1 MSTLNFQRAL
11 AIGFIV
17 WAAAVVS
24 GCASSVPILSDLVGS
39 KPDMT
44 AQVGAENVKQAVG
57 VTNKTDTSSKQET
70 TFKESAVGKV
80 DTSNKKSVTTSSIHA
95 NQITADKIEIRNDES
110 GSLIPWLIGGVGVVM
125 LAIGVFGLWR
135 ERKNKGRN
143 APFSICTV

>member
-1 MSTLNFQRAL
+1 MSTLNFQRAM

-24 GCASSVPILSDLVGS
+24 GCASSVPIISDLVGS

-135 ERKNKGRN
+135 ERKNKG
-143 APFSICTV
+143 A

>member
-110 GSLIPWLIGGVGVVM
+110 GSLIPWLIGGVVVVM
-125 LAIGVFGLWR
+125 LAIGAFGLWR
-135 ERKNKGRN
+135 ELKNKG
-143 APFSICTV
+143 A

>member
-110 GSLIPWLIGGVGVVM
+110 GSLIQWLIGGIGVAMLAVGV
-125 LAIGVFGLWR
+125 LGLWL
-135 ERKNKGRN
+135 ERKNKG
-143 APFSICTV
+143 A

>member
-39 KPDMT
+39 KQDMT

-110 GSLIPWLIGGVGVVM
+110 GSLIPWLIGGVGLAM
-125 LAIGVFGLWR
+125 LAIVVFGLWR
-135 ERKNKGRN
+135 ERKNKG
-143 APFSICTV
+143 A

>member
-17 WAAAVVS
+17 WAGAVVS

-39 KPDMT
+39 KPDIT

-110 GSLIPWLIGGVGVVM
+110 GSLIPWLIGGIWVVM

-135 ERKNKGRN
+135 ERKNKG
-143 APFSICTV
+143 A

>member
-17 WAAAVVS
+17 WAAAVIS

-125 LAIGVFGLWR
+125 LAIWVFGLWR
-135 ERKNKGRN
+135 ERKNKG
-143 APFSICTV
+143 A

>member
-44 AQVGAENVKQAVG
+44 AQVGEENVKQAVG

-110 GSLIPWLIGGVGVVM
+110 GSLIPWLIGSVGVVM

-135 ERKNKGRN
+135 ERKNKG
-143 APFSICTV
+143 A

>member
-1 MSTLNFQRAL
+1 MIKVIGVAL
-11 AIGFIV
+11 T
-17 WAAAVVS
+17 VVILS

-110 GSLIPWLIGGVGVVM
+110 GILIPWLIGGVGVVM
-125 LAIGVFGLWR
+125 LAIGAFGLWR
-135 ERKNKGRN
+135 ERKNKG
-143 APFSICTV
+143 A

>member
-110 GSLIPWLIGGVGVVM
+110 GSLVPWLIGSIGVVM

-135 ERKNKGRN
+135 ERKNKG
-143 APFSICTV
+143 A

>member
-110 GSLIPWLIGGVGVVM
+110 GNVIPLVMGAVWLI
-125 LAIGVFGLWR
+125 LLVFGDFIILR
-135 ERKNKGRN
+135 FRKNKG
-143 APFSICTV
+143 A

>member
-44 AQVGAENVKQAVG
+44 AQVGAENVKQEVG

-95 NQITADKIEIRNDES
+95 NQITADKVEIRNDES

-125 LAIGVFGLWR
+125 LAIGMFGLWR
-135 ERKNKGRN
+135 ERKNKG
-143 APFSICTV
+143 A

>member
-70 TFKESAVGKV
+70 TFKESAVGNV

-125 LAIGVFGLWR
+125 LAIGVLGLWR
-135 ERKNKGRN
+135 ERKNKG
-143 APFSICTV
+143 A

>member
-57 VTNKTDTSSKQET
+57 VTNKTDASSKQET

-80 DTSNKKSVTTSSIHA
+80 DTSNKKSVTTSSINA

-110 GSLIPWLIGGVGVVM
+110 GSLIPWLIGGVVVVM

-135 ERKNKGRN
+135 ERKNKG
-143 APFSICTV
+143 A

>member
-24 GCASSVPILSDLVGS
+24 GCASGVPILSDLVGS

-95 NQITADKIEIRNDES
+95 NQITADKIEIRNDEI

-135 ERKNKGRN
+135 ERKNKG
-143 APFSICTV
+143 A

>member
-110 GSLIPWLIGGVGVVM
+110 GSLIPWLIGGVGVAM
-125 LAIGVFGLWR
+125 LAIGVFGLWCG
-135 ERKNKGRN
+135 RKNKG
-143 APFSICTV
+143 A

>member
-1 MSTLNFQRAL
+1 MSTLNFQREL

-24 GCASSVPILSDLVGS
+24 GCASRVPILSDLVGG

-135 ERKNKGRN
+135 ERKNKG
-143 APFSICTV
+143 A

>member
-57 VTNKTDTSSKQET
+57 VTNKTDASSKQET

-125 LAIGVFGLWR
+125 LAIGMFGLWR
-135 ERKNKGRN
+135 ERKNKG
-143 APFSICTV
+143 A

>member
-1 MSTLNFQRAL
+1 MSTLNFQRAP

-125 LAIGVFGLWR
+125 LSIGVFGLWR
-135 ERKNKGRN
+135 ERKNKG
-143 APFSICTV
+143 A

>member
-110 GSLIPWLIGGVGVVM
+110 GTLIPWLIGGVGVVM
-125 LAIGVFGLWR
+125 LAIGVFGLLR
-135 ERKNKGRN
+135 ERKNKG
-143 APFSICTV
+143 A

>member
-11 AIGFIV
+11 AIVFIV

-44 AQVGAENVKQAVG
+44 AQVGEENVKQAVG

-135 ERKNKGRN
+135 ERKNKG
-143 APFSICTV
+143 A

>member
-24 GCASSVPILSDLVGS
+24 GCASSVPILSDLAGS

-110 GSLIPWLIGGVGVVM
+110 GSLIPWLIGGVGAVM

-135 ERKNKGRN
+135 ERKNKG
-143 APFSICTV
+143 A

>member
-70 TFKESAVGKV
+70 TFKESAVGEV

-110 GSLIPWLIGGVGVVM
+110 GSLISWLIGGVGVVM

-135 ERKNKGRN
+135 ERKNKG
-143 APFSICTV
+143 A

>member
-70 TFKESAVGKV
+70 TFKESEVGKV

-110 GSLIPWLIGGVGVVM
+110 GSLIPWLIGGFGVVM

-135 ERKNKGRN
+135 ERKNKG
-143 APFSICTV
+143 A

>member
-70 TFKESAVGKV
+70 TFKESAGGKV

-125 LAIGVFGLWR
+125 LAIGAFGLLR
-135 ERKNKGRN
+135 ERKNKG
-143 APFSICTV
+143 A

>member
-110 GSLIPWLIGGVGVVM
+110 GILIPWMIGGVGVVM

-135 ERKNKGRN
+135 ERKNKG
-143 APFSICTV
+143 A

>member
-17 WAAAVVS
+17 WAVAIVS

-57 VTNKTDTSSKQET
+57 VTNKTDASSKQET

-110 GSLIPWLIGGVGVVM
+110 GILIPWLIGGVGLAM

-135 ERKNKGRN
+135 EQKNKG
-143 APFSICTV
+143 A

>member
-110 GSLIPWLIGGVGVVM
+110 GSLIQWLIGGVGVVI
-125 LAIGVFGLWR
+125 LAIGVFGIWR
-135 ERKNKGRN
+135 ERKNKG
-143 APFSICTV
+143 A

>member
-1 MSTLNFQRAL
+1 MSTLNFQRSL

-70 TFKESAVGKV
+70 TFKESSVGKV

-135 ERKNKGRN
+135 ERKNKG
-143 APFSICTV
+143 A

>member
-110 GSLIPWLIGGVGVVM
+110 GSLIPWLIGGVGLAM

-135 ERKNKGRN
+135 GRKNKG
-143 APFSICTV
+143 A

>member
-11 AIGFIV
+11 ATGFIV

-24 GCASSVPILSDLVGS
+24 GCASSVQILSDLVGS

-110 GSLIPWLIGGVGVVM
+110 GNVIPLVMGAVGLIL
-125 LAIGVFGLWR
+125 LVFGDFIILR
-135 ERKNKGRN
+135 FRKNKG
-143 APFSICTV
+143 A

>member
-17 WAAAVVS
+17 WAVAIVS

-110 GSLIPWLIGGVGVVM
+110 GSLIPWLIGGIGVLM
-125 LAIGVFGLWR
+125 LAIGLFGLWWG
-135 ERKNKGRN
+135 RKNKG
-143 APFSICTV
+143 A

>member
-1 MSTLNFQRAL
+1 MSALNFQRAL
-11 AIGFIV
+11 TIGFIV
-17 WAAAVVS
+17 WAVAIVS

-80 DTSNKKSVTTSSIHA
+80 DTSNKKAVTTSSIQA
-95 NQITADKIEIRNDES
+95 DQITAERIEIRNDGS
-110 GSLIPWLIGGVGVVM
+110 GNLIPWLIGGVGAVM
-125 LAIGVFGLWR
+125 LAIGLFVLWR
-135 ERKNKGRN
+135 ERKNKG
-143 APFSICTV
+143 A

>member
-110 GSLIPWLIGGVGVVM
+110 GSLIPWLIGGVGVVI
-125 LAIGVFGLWR
+125 LAIGVFSLWW
-135 ERKNKGRN
+135 ERKNKG
-143 APFSICTV
+143 A

>member
-1 MSTLNFQRAL
+1 MIKVIGVAL
-11 AIGFIV
+11 T
-17 WAAAVVS
+17 VVLLS

-95 NQITADKIEIRNDES
+95 HQITADKIEIRNDES

-135 ERKNKGRN
+135 ERKNKG
-143 APFSICTV
+143 A

>member
-110 GSLIPWLIGGVGVVM
+110 GSLIPWLIGGIGLAM
-125 LAIGVFGLWR
+125 LAVWVFGLWR
-135 ERKNKGRN
+135 ERKNKG
-143 APFSICTV
+143 A

>member
-70 TFKESAVGKV
+70 TSKESAVGKV

-95 NQITADKIEIRNDES
+95 NQITADKIEIWNDES

-135 ERKNKGRN
+135 ERKNKG
-143 APFSICTV
+143 A

>member
-1 MSTLNFQRAL
+1 
-11 AIGFIV
+11 
-17 WAAAVVS
+17 
-24 GCASSVPILSDLVGS
+24 
-39 KPDMT
+39 MT

-110 GSLIPWLIGGVGVVM
+110 GSLIPWLIGGVGLAM

-135 ERKNKGRN
+135 ERKNKG
-143 APFSICTV
+143 A

>member
-17 WAAAVVS
+17 WASAVVS

-57 VTNKTDTSSKQET
+57 VTNKTDISSKQET

-110 GSLIPWLIGGVGVVM
+110 GSLIPWLIGGVWLAI
-125 LAIGVFGLWR
+125 LAIGAFGLWR
-135 ERKNKGRN
+135 ERKNKG
-143 APFSICTV
+143 A